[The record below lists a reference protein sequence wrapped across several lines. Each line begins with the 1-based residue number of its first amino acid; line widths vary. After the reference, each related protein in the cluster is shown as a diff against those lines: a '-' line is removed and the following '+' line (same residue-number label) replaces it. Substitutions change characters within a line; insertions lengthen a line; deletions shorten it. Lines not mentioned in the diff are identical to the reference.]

1 MKKTNILT
9 LCLLLIAAVHG
20 SAFAQGAK
28 GLRINEVQLSVEDSM
43 GLVPGWIE
51 IYNTTHAT
59 VDIRGCYVAT
69 NPAVLTTQSVVE
81 RTKLMY
87 RIPSGDNVTKV
98 APRQQLVIDFD
109 RHSNRGPLHMPASV
123 SLVPAKQNLEGKIW
137 IGLFD
142 ANGNDLIDVVEFKA
156 EDVKKGIYFARI
168 RDGESIDEH
177 HRELKRPSK
186 NDFSDVESYLEN
198 DYANWSVISHD
209 KVSPGTLNNFPT
221 NERIADMKRE
231 DPKGG
236 QIAATAMLI
245 VFCGLL
251 VLFLSFRL
259 VSLIA
264 VRQARLNKMRATGG
278 TSIEEATLASG
289 EVYAAIA
296 MALHQAGSD
305 EHDWEETVLTINR
318 VKRSYSPWSSKI
330 YTLRHDPRQ

>member
-1 MKKTNILT
+1 MKKTNILII
-9 LCLLLIAAVHG
+9 CLLLVATVHG

-28 GLRINEVQLSVEDSM
+28 GLRINEVQLSVEDST
-43 GLVPGWIE
+43 GLTPGWVE

-59 VDIRGCYVAT
+59 VDIRGCYIAT
-69 NPAVLTTQSVVE
+69 NPAVLTTQNVAE
-81 RTKLMY
+81 RTKMMY
-87 RIPSGDNVTKV
+87 RIPSGDNVTKI
-98 APRQQLVIDFD
+98 APRQQLVIEFD
-109 RHSNRGPLHMPASV
+109 RHSNRGPLHMSALV
-123 SLVPAKQNLEGKIW
+123 SLVPAKQNLQGKVW

-156 EDVKKGIYFARI
+156 TDVKKGINFARV

-186 NDFSDVESYLEN
+186 NDFSDVAKYIEK
-198 DYANWSVISHD
+198 DYANWAAIGPD

-231 DPKGG
+231 DPRGG
-236 QIAATAMLI
+236 QIAITAMLI

-251 VLFLSFRL
+251 VLFLCFRL
-259 VSLIA
+259 VSVLS
-264 VRQARLNKMRATGG
+264 VRQARINKMKATGA
-278 TSIEEATLASG
+278 SIENAKIASG

-296 MALHQAGSD
+296 MALHEAGSD

-330 YTLRHDPRQ
+330 YTLRHDPRK